1 MLTATVAS
9 SPAKPASII
18 TANKETKKD
27 APRPYKCPMCPKAFH
42 RLEHQTRH
50 IRTHTGEK
58 PHACTFPGC
67 TKRFSRSDELTRHR
81 RTHNNANRRDRR
93 MYHHHHHP
101 SGAQETRAVIYPNS
115 HQHTLSQPMAGSNYL
130 NQNNHL
136 SVPAYCPYSVP
147 RSAWRHVPYPG
158 RSPRITESVPWP
170 SPCAVTGSSVKS
182 APRLPTLSSPQS
194 PAGVT
199 LPSLF
204 RPRSSSFTMGG
215 PGTRSYAEGIESG
228 PRDDQLVHPTTCA
241 SSPIPAPGNSFFQ
254 TNNARSRST
263 STSSSYSL
271 SSIDSSPVI
280 PKSYPAASLMSYN
293 QKPGHRIMDIID
305 SPLPRQSRVLPA
317 PVPSYATNTSHFK
330 MQPIFV

>member
-1 MLTATVAS
+1 MLATTVTS
-9 SPAKPASII
+9 TPAKSASIT
-18 TANKETKKD
+18 TANKEVKKE

-81 RTHNNANRRDRR
+81 RTHNNTNRRDRR
-93 MYHHHHHP
+93 MYHHHP
-101 SGAQETRAVIYPNS
+101 TGVQEARADFYAGS
-115 HQHTLSQPMAGSNYL
+115 HQHTLSQPLAGSNYL

-136 SVPAYCPYSVP
+136 SVPAYCPLSVP
-147 RSAWRHVPYPG
+147 RSAWRHAPYPG
-158 RSPRITESVPWP
+158 RSPRTAESVSWS
-170 SPCAVTGSSVKS
+170 SPCTATGSSVRS
-182 APRLPTLSSPQS
+182 APRLPTLSSPQP

-204 RPRSSSFTMGG
+204 RPRSSSLTVGG
-215 PGTRSYAEGIESG
+215 SGTRSCTERIENG
-228 PRDDQLVHPTTCA
+228 PRDDQLARPATCA
-241 SSPIPAPGNSFFQ
+241 SSPILAPGNPFFHS
-254 TNNARSRST
+254 NNARSRST

-280 PKSYPAASLMSYN
+280 PQSSPAASLVLYN
-293 QKPGHRIMDIID
+293 QKLGHRIMDIID

-317 PVPSYATNTSHFK
+317 PIPSYAANTSHFK